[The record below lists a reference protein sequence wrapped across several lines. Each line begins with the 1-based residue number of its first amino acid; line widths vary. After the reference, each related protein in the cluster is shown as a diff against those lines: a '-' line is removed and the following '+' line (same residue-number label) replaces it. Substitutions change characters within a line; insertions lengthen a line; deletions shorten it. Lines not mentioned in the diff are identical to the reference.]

1 MKKILSTL
9 GFVTLFV
16 LASCS
21 RSDFNE
27 AQLESQSVD
36 VSQVKNVPDV
46 AFTTQAVQKF
56 VSDVSELGVKLKQEE
71 LKTIST
77 QRHLKT
83 TGVFASRPAEHLSSE
98 QNLSIHFN
106 KHKGQFPNVKTKEE
120 YLAAAKNYLD
130 NNTTAVYYFDTT
142 SFAKKY
148 QSNVIKYDK
157 KTTELSAM
165 RLNGDITT
173 YYKDN
178 KVDPKRFVV
187 VPAEFF
193 YQ

>member
-1 MKKILSTL
+1 MKKILSIL
-9 GFVTLFV
+9 GFVTLFA

-36 VSQVKNVPDV
+36 VSQIKNVSDV

-56 VSDVSELGVKLKQEE
+56 VADVSELGVKLKPEE

-83 TGVFASRPAEHLSSE
+83 TGIFASRPAEHLSSE
-98 QNLSIHFN
+98 QNLLIHFN

-120 YLAAAKNYLD
+120 YLAAAKNFLD
-130 NNTTAVYYFDTT
+130 NNTTSVYYFDTT